1 MSKNTN
7 YYLLAA
13 AAIGAIFVIRKFASS
28 SAPAALPADSPA
40 SLPAGSPASLPAG
53 SPAAQPESD
62 APATSTP
69 ALNNASISPLV
80 RSSAVPGAP
89 LDLKGQRVLL
99 IGSSS
104 ALMIDKE
111 LNAAL
116 LKEGVADF
124 KNVGVT
130 GTTIRKWSDNV
141 YKEGKKLE
149 AELASYKP
157 SLVII
162 ILGTN
167 DEGARQKKYNGPTY
181 DVAKANAKSV
191 ARLKKKLS
199 GVRSIFLGMPKPDLW
214 PLDRNFRNM
223 LQDTWGAD
231 FFKTEDLGL
240 QKASDKL
247 HLSPSGYKKWVEAII
262 PWFRQ
267 KRG

>member
-13 AAIGAIFVIRKFASS
+13 AAIGAIFGIRKFASS

-111 LNAAL
+111 LKAAL

-130 GTTIRKWSDNV
+130 GLENGATTFTKRVRNLRPSSRATSLHWLLLSSAQTTKALDKKNITGLLMMSPRPTPRVSRGSRKSCR
-141 YKEGKKLE
+141 
-149 AELASYKP
+149 AFAAS
-157 SLVII
+157 S
-162 ILGTN
+162 
-167 DEGARQKKYNGPTY
+167 
-181 DVAKANAKSV
+181 
-191 ARLKKKLS
+191 
-199 GVRSIFLGMPKPDLW
+199 
-214 PLDRNFRNM
+214 
-223 LQDTWGAD
+223 
-231 FFKTEDLGL
+231 
-240 QKASDKL
+240 
-247 HLSPSGYKKWVEAII
+247 
-262 PWFRQ
+262 
-267 KRG
+267 